1 MTQSSPHRKIAA
13 TWGQSRRVALLSQFF
28 HHFLQLGWEWPVLP
42 DVFKLQTPVN
52 HWTIE
57 LDKWINLASLC
68 ILSLSHEIT
77 NHSDTAQKVPSKL
90 PFSEATLFSTWRW
103 CATPCDLAQRH
114 CMASMTRILA
124 FHRRF
129 VSHVGE
135 IWAQPAGWWCRRP
148 EGVSLAFPGPM
159 KWPSSRGEIS
169 LHFFPFKTRSVGDKI
184 DKWLGMAKI
193 G

>member
-1 MTQSSPHRKIAA
+1 MDSIRFPLCLYSQLLQCENDSVVSSPKIAA

-57 LDKWINLASLC
+57 LDKWINLASWC

-90 PFSEATLFSTWRW
+90 PALQWGNTIFN
-103 CATPCDLAQRH
+103 LALM
-114 CMASMTRILA
+114 CYSVWLGTA
-124 FHRRF
+124 
-129 VSHVGE
+129 
-135 IWAQPAGWWCRRP
+135 
-148 EGVSLAFPGPM
+148 
-159 KWPSSRGEIS
+159 S
-169 LHFFPFKTRSVGDKI
+169 LHGIHDKNPGISPSICFTCWWNMGPTRRLVMQKARRGVIGFPRAHE
-184 DKWLGMAKI
+184 MAIK
-193 G
+193 